1 MRHRIEKNILKS
13 ALYCKIKHRSD
24 NTYLWNKKISLS
36 VVLRILF
43 RKIQK
48 DELDARANAVAF
60 NLTLS
65 VFPALI
71 FVFTLIPYIP
81 IDNLDKQI
89 MDLLGQVLPK
99 GIYTEA
105 SATIQDIVSRPRGN
119 LLSIGFILTLYVSTN
134 GVISLMDAFNRSYY
148 TGEQRSFIKKRLV
161 ATLIT
166 FLLAFVLFLAI
177 VMLIIGNI
185 VLNLLIDYRLLTDA
199 LSYYSISILQYFTVF
214 FVFFT
219 AISCIYYLAPTITRR
234 WTFFSTGSIIA
245 AILCI
250 LVTHVFSFYISNFA
264 SYNRL
269 YGSIGTLI
277 GLMLWFYLLS
287 FILILGFE
295 INASMDQARR
305 GIITGPQQLKDSSFA
320 SSS

>member
-1 MRHRIEKNILKS
+1 MRHLIEKTIFES
-13 ALYCKIKHRSD
+13 AFYRKIKHKSD
-24 NTYLWNKKISLS
+24 NTYLGNKNISLS
-36 VVLRILF
+36 VVLRILL
-43 RKIQK
+43 RKISK

-65 VFPALI
+65 VFPAII
-71 FVFTLIPYIP
+71 FLFTLIPYIP

-89 MDLLGQVLPK
+89 MDLLGQVLPG
-99 GIYTEA
+99 GIYAEA
-105 SATIQDIVSRPRGN
+105 AATIEDIVSRPRAN

-134 GVISLMDAFNRSYY
+134 GVIALMDAFNRSYY
-148 TGEQRSFIKKRLV
+148 TGERRGFVKKRLV
-161 ATLIT
+161 ATFIT

-177 VMLIIGNI
+177 VILIIGNI
-185 VLNLLIDYRLLTDA
+185 VLNLLMEYRLLTDA
-199 LSYYSISILQYFTVF
+199 LSYYSISLLQYFVVF

-219 AISCIYYLAPTITRR
+219 AISCVYYLAPTITRR
-234 WTFFSTGSIIA
+234 WTFFSIGSIIA

-250 LVTHVFSFYISNFA
+250 LVTHLFSFYISNFA

-277 GLMLWFYLLS
+277 GLMFWFYLLS

-295 INASMDQARR
+295 INASIDEARQAVS
-305 GIITGPQQLKDSSFA
+305 PA
-320 SSS
+320 SAKSINSLRNK